1 VVISYLRGRFRGVD
15 EDRIILEVQGIGYE
29 VAVPSTVLQ
38 ELPKNGEELELYT
51 HLYVR
56 EDALQLY
63 GFSTPQERA
72 MFRLLINARGIG
84 PRVALTILDKFPGDS
99 LAAVL
104 ERGEVDSLLKV
115 PGVGKKTAQRLI
127 LELKG
132 KLPASFFN
140 HEEKTVVDQVDSDVV
155 QALLALGYS
164 RQETLGVLRKIQPE
178 SAEEPSTE
186 VILRLALRELG
197 KKGSR

>member
-1 VVISYLRGRFRGVD
+1 VISYLRGQLLGVD
-15 EDRIILEVQGIGYE
+15 EDRIMLEVQGIGYE

-38 ELPKNGEELELYT
+38 KLPSKGQELELYT
-51 HLYVR
+51 HLHVR

-72 MFRLLINARGIG
+72 MFRVLINARGIG
-84 PRVALTILDKFPGDS
+84 PKVALTILDKFSADS

-104 ERGEVDSLLKV
+104 ERGEVDPLLKV

-132 KLPASFFN
+132 KLPESFFKD
-140 HEEKTVVDQVDSDVV
+140 EEKTAEEQVDNEVV

-164 RQETLGVLRKIQPE
+164 RQESLEALRKIQPR
-178 SAEEPSTE
+178 SAEESSTE
-186 VILRLALRELG
+186 AVLRLALRELG
-197 KKGSR
+197 KKGR

>member
-1 VVISYLRGRFRGVD
+1 MISYLRGQLLGVD
-15 EDRIILEVQGIGYE
+15 EDRIMLEVQGIGYE

-38 ELPKNGEELELYT
+38 KLPSKGQELELYT
-51 HLYVR
+51 HLHVR

-72 MFRLLINARGIG
+72 MFRVLINARGIG
-84 PRVALTILDKFPGDS
+84 PKVALTILDKFSADS

-104 ERGEVDSLLKV
+104 ERGEVDPLLKV

-132 KLPASFFN
+132 KLPESFFKD
-140 HEEKTVVDQVDSDVV
+140 EEKTAEEQVDNEVV

-164 RQETLGVLRKIQPE
+164 RQESLEALRKIQPR
-178 SAEEPSTE
+178 SAEETSTE
-186 VILRLALRELG
+186 AVLRLALRELG
-197 KKGSR
+197 KKGR

>member
-1 VVISYLRGRFRGVD
+1 VISYLRGNLLGFD
-15 EDRIILEVQGIGYE
+15 EDRIVLEVQGVGYE

-38 ELPKNGEELELYT
+38 KLPKNGEELELYT

-72 MFRLLINARGIG
+72 MFRMLITARGIG

-99 LAAVL
+99 LAGVL

-140 HEEKTVVDQVDSDVV
+140 NEKTTVEEQVDSDVV

-164 RQETLGVLRKIQPE
+164 RQESLDVLRKIQPR
-178 SAEEPSTE
+178 SAEESSTE
-186 VILRLALRELG
+186 LVLRLALRELG
-197 KKGSR
+197 KKGR

>member
-1 VVISYLRGRFRGVD
+1 
-15 EDRIILEVQGIGYE
+15 
-29 VAVPSTVLQ
+29 
-38 ELPKNGEELELYT
+38 
-51 HLYVR
+51 
-56 EDALQLY
+56 
-63 GFSTPQERA
+63 
-72 MFRLLINARGIG
+72 MFRMLITARGIG

-99 LAAVL
+99 LAGVL

-140 HEEKTVVDQVDSDVV
+140 NEKTTVEEQVDSDVV

-164 RQETLGVLRKIQPE
+164 RQESLDVLRKIQPR
-178 SAEEPSTE
+178 SAEESSTE
-186 VILRLALRELG
+186 LVLRLALRELG
-197 KKGSR
+197 KKGR

>member
-1 VVISYLRGRFRGVD
+1 VVISYLRGHFRGVD
-15 EDRIILEVQGIGYE
+15 EDRVILEVQGIGYE

-38 ELPKNGEELELYT
+38 KLPKNGEELELYT

-72 MFRLLINARGIG
+72 MFRVLITARGIG

-132 KLPASFFN
+132 KLPESFFN
-140 HEEKTVVDQVDSDVV
+140 DEEKTVEEQVDSEVV

-164 RQETLGVLRKIQPE
+164 RQESLDVLRKIQPR
-178 SAEEPSTE
+178 SAEETSTE
-186 VILRLALRELG
+186 AVLRLALRELG
-197 KKGSR
+197 KKGR

>member
-1 VVISYLRGRFRGVD
+1 MISYLRGHFRGVD
-15 EDRIILEVQGIGYE
+15 EDRVILEVQGIGYE

-38 ELPKNGEELELYT
+38 KLPKNGEELELYT

-72 MFRLLINARGIG
+72 MFRVLITARGIG

-132 KLPASFFN
+132 KLPESFFN
-140 HEEKTVVDQVDSDVV
+140 DEEKTVEEQVDSEVV

-164 RQETLGVLRKIQPE
+164 RQESLNVLRKIQQRSGVE
-178 SAEEPSTE
+178 ASTE
-186 VILRLALRELG
+186 DVLRLALRELG
-197 KKGSR
+197 KKGR

>member
-1 VVISYLRGRFRGVD
+1 VVISYLRGHFRGVD
-15 EDRIILEVQGIGYE
+15 EDRVILEVQGIGYE

-38 ELPKNGEELELYT
+38 KLPKNGEELELYT

-72 MFRLLINARGIG
+72 MFRVLITARGIG

-132 KLPASFFN
+132 KLPESFFN
-140 HEEKTVVDQVDSDVV
+140 DEEKTVEEQVDSEVV

-164 RQETLGVLRKIQPE
+164 RQESLDVLRKIQPR
-178 SAEEPSTE
+178 SADETSTE
-186 VILRLALRELG
+186 AVLRLALRELG
-197 KKGSR
+197 KKGR

>member
-1 VVISYLRGRFRGVD
+1 MISYLRGQLLGVD
-15 EDRIILEVQGIGYE
+15 EDRVVLEVQGIGYE

-38 ELPKNGEELELYT
+38 KLPSKGQELELYT
-51 HLYVR
+51 HLHVR

-72 MFRLLINARGIG
+72 MFRVLITARGIG
-84 PRVALTILDKFPGDS
+84 PKVALTILDKFPGDS

-104 ERGEVDSLLKV
+104 ERGEVDPLLKV

-132 KLPASFFN
+132 KLPESFFKD
-140 HEEKTVVDQVDSDVV
+140 EEKTVEAQVDNEVV
-155 QALLALGYS
+155 QALLVLGYS
-164 RQETLGVLRKIQPE
+164 RQESLEALRKIQPR
-178 SAEEPSTE
+178 SAEESSTE
-186 VILRLALRELG
+186 AVLRLALRELG
-197 KKGSR
+197 KKGR

>member
-1 VVISYLRGRFRGVD
+1 VISYLRGHFRGVD
-15 EDRIILEVQGIGYE
+15 EDRVILEVQGIGYE

-38 ELPKNGEELELYT
+38 KLPKNGEELELYT

-72 MFRLLINARGIG
+72 MFRMLITARGIG

-99 LAAVL
+99 LAGVL

-140 HEEKTVVDQVDSDVV
+140 NEKTTVEEQVDSDVV

-164 RQETLGVLRKIQPE
+164 RQESLDVLRKIQPR
-178 SAEEPSTE
+178 SAEETSTE
-186 VILRLALRELG
+186 AVLRLALRELG
-197 KKGSR
+197 KKGR

>member
-1 VVISYLRGRFRGVD
+1 MISYLRGHFRGVD
-15 EDRIILEVQGIGYE
+15 EDRVILEVQGIGYE

-38 ELPKNGEELELYT
+38 KLPKNGEELELYT

-72 MFRLLINARGIG
+72 MFRVLITARGIG

-132 KLPASFFN
+132 KLPESFFN
-140 HEEKTVVDQVDSDVV
+140 DEEKTVEEQVDSEVV

-164 RQETLGVLRKIQPE
+164 RQESLDVLRKIQPR
-178 SAEEPSTE
+178 SADETSTE
-186 VILRLALRELG
+186 AVLRLALRELG
-197 KKGSR
+197 KKGR

>member
-1 VVISYLRGRFRGVD
+1 MISYLRGHFRGVD
-15 EDRIILEVQGIGYE
+15 EDRVILEVQGIGYE

-38 ELPKNGEELELYT
+38 KLPKNGEELELYT

-72 MFRLLINARGIG
+72 MFRVLITARGIG

-132 KLPASFFN
+132 KLPESFFN
-140 HEEKTVVDQVDSDVV
+140 DEEKTVEEQVDSEVV

-164 RQETLGVLRKIQPE
+164 RQESLDVLRKIQPR
-178 SAEEPSTE
+178 SAEETSTE
-186 VILRLALRELG
+186 AVLRLALRELG
-197 KKGSR
+197 KKGR

>member
-1 VVISYLRGRFRGVD
+1 MISYLRGQLLGVD
-15 EDRIILEVQGIGYE
+15 EDRIMLEVQGIGYE

-38 ELPKNGEELELYT
+38 KLPSKGQELELYT
-51 HLYVR
+51 HLHVR

-72 MFRLLINARGIG
+72 MFRVLITARGIG
-84 PRVALTILDKFPGDS
+84 PKVALTILDKFPGDS

-104 ERGEVDSLLKV
+104 ERGEVDPLLKV

-132 KLPASFFN
+132 KLPESFFKD
-140 HEEKTVVDQVDSDVV
+140 EEKTAEEQVDNEVV

-164 RQETLGVLRKIQPE
+164 RQESLEALRKIQPR
-178 SAEEPSTE
+178 SAEESSTE
-186 VILRLALRELG
+186 AVLRLALRELG
-197 KKGSR
+197 KKGR

>member
-1 VVISYLRGRFRGVD
+1 MISYLRGNLLGFD
-15 EDRIILEVQGIGYE
+15 EDRIVLEVQGVGYE

-38 ELPKNGEELELYT
+38 KLPKNGEELELYT

-72 MFRLLINARGIG
+72 MFRMLITARGIG

-99 LAAVL
+99 LAGVL

-140 HEEKTVVDQVDSDVV
+140 NEKTTVEEQVDSDVV

-164 RQETLGVLRKIQPE
+164 RQESLDVLRKIQPR
-178 SAEEPSTE
+178 SAEESSTE
-186 VILRLALRELG
+186 LVLRLALRELG
-197 KKGSR
+197 KKGR

>member
-1 VVISYLRGRFRGVD
+1 VISYLRGQLLGVD
-15 EDRIILEVQGIGYE
+15 EDRVVLEVQGIGYE

-38 ELPKNGEELELYT
+38 KLPSKGQELELYT
-51 HLYVR
+51 HLHVR

-72 MFRLLINARGIG
+72 MFRVLITARGIG
-84 PRVALTILDKFPGDS
+84 PKVALTILDKFPGDS

-104 ERGEVDSLLKV
+104 ERGEVDPLLKV

-132 KLPASFFN
+132 KLPESFFKD
-140 HEEKTVVDQVDSDVV
+140 EEKTVEAQVDNEVV
-155 QALLALGYS
+155 QALLVLGYS
-164 RQETLGVLRKIQPE
+164 RQESLEALRKIQPR
-178 SAEEPSTE
+178 SAEESSTE
-186 VILRLALRELG
+186 AVLRLALRELG
-197 KKGSR
+197 KKGR

>member
-1 VVISYLRGRFRGVD
+1 MISYLRGQLLGVD
-15 EDRIILEVQGIGYE
+15 EDRVVLEVQGIGCE

-38 ELPKNGEELELYT
+38 KLPSKGQELELYT
-51 HLYVR
+51 HLHVR

-72 MFRLLINARGIG
+72 MFRVLITARGIG
-84 PRVALTILDKFPGDS
+84 PKVALTILDKFPGDS

-104 ERGEVDSLLKV
+104 ERGEVDPLLKV

-132 KLPASFFN
+132 KLPESFFKD
-140 HEEKTVVDQVDSDVV
+140 EEKTVEAQVDNEVV
-155 QALLALGYS
+155 QALLVLGYS
-164 RQETLGVLRKIQPE
+164 RQESLEALRKIQPR
-178 SAEEPSTE
+178 SAEESSTE
-186 VILRLALRELG
+186 AVLRLALRELG
-197 KKGSR
+197 KKGR

>member
-1 VVISYLRGRFRGVD
+1 MISYLRGQLLGVD
-15 EDRIILEVQGIGYE
+15 EDRIMLEVQGIGYE

-38 ELPKNGEELELYT
+38 KLPSKGQELELYT
-51 HLYVR
+51 HLHVR

-72 MFRLLINARGIG
+72 MFRVLINARGIG
-84 PRVALTILDKFPGDS
+84 PKVALTILDKFSADS

-104 ERGEVDSLLKV
+104 ERGEVDPLLKV

-132 KLPASFFN
+132 KLPESFFKD
-140 HEEKTVVDQVDSDVV
+140 EEKTAEEQVDNEVV

-164 RQETLGVLRKIQPE
+164 RQESLEALRKIQPR
-178 SAEEPSTE
+178 SAEESSTE
-186 VILRLALRELG
+186 AVLRLALRELG
-197 KKGSR
+197 KKGR

>member
-1 VVISYLRGRFRGVD
+1 VISYLRGHFRGVD
-15 EDRIILEVQGIGYE
+15 EDRVILEVQGIGYE

-38 ELPKNGEELELYT
+38 KLPKNGEELELYT

-72 MFRLLINARGIG
+72 MFRVLITARGIG

-132 KLPASFFN
+132 KLPESFFN
-140 HEEKTVVDQVDSDVV
+140 DEEKTVEEQVDSEVV

-164 RQETLGVLRKIQPE
+164 RQESLDVLRKIQPR
-178 SAEEPSTE
+178 SAEETSTE
-186 VILRLALRELG
+186 AVLRLALRELG
-197 KKGSR
+197 KKGR

>member
-1 VVISYLRGRFRGVD
+1 MISYLRGQLLGVD
-15 EDRIILEVQGIGYE
+15 EDRVVLEVQGIGYE

-38 ELPKNGEELELYT
+38 KLPSKGQELELYT
-51 HLYVR
+51 HLHVR

-72 MFRLLINARGIG
+72 MFRVLITARGIG
-84 PRVALTILDKFPGDS
+84 PKVALTILDKFPGDS

-104 ERGEVDSLLKV
+104 ERGEVDPLLKV

-132 KLPASFFN
+132 KLPESFFKD
-140 HEEKTVVDQVDSDVV
+140 EEKTAEEQVDNEVV

-164 RQETLGVLRKIQPE
+164 RQESLEALRKIQPR
-178 SAEEPSTE
+178 SAEESSTE
-186 VILRLALRELG
+186 AVLRLALRELG
-197 KKGSR
+197 KKGR